1 MITQAEQPEDRDEA
15 QEATVA
21 AYLQRH
27 PDFFE
32 HHPEILSALRIP
44 HPTGAG
50 AISLIERQ
58 VRTLRQELDTERQR
72 LGQLIARAR
81 EYESLST
88 RLHALVLKLI
98 AINDPEQL
106 CTRLR
111 EVLLQE
117 FRADAVTLRLF
128 PRDPE
133 TAATDPLGAAFEDF
147 LARKHALCGPLD
159 GDKAEVLFGEAATRV
174 RTAALVPI
182 RTGARSGVLAIGSAD
197 PERFRPELGTDL
209 LDRLGE
215 IIAHK
220 LNALTTVERCDQ
232 E

>member
-1 MITQAEQPEDRDEA
+1 MITQAEQPETRDEA
-15 QEATVA
+15 LEATVA

-32 HHPEILSALRIP
+32 HHPEILITLRIP
-44 HPTGAG
+44 HPTGDAV
-50 AISLIERQ
+50 SLIERQ
-58 VRTLRQELDTERQR
+58 VRALRQELDTERQR

-88 RLHALVLKLI
+88 RLHALVLRLI
-98 AINDPEQL
+98 AINDPDRL
-106 CTRLR
+106 CEETR
-111 EVLLQE
+111 ETLLQE
-117 FRADAVTLRLF
+117 FRADAVTLKLF
-128 PRDPE
+128 PLDPE
-133 TAATDPLGAAFEDF
+133 TAAPDPLTAAFKDF

-159 GDKAEVLFGEAATRV
+159 ADKAEVLFGEAAASV

-182 RTGARSGVLAIGSAD
+182 RTAERSGVLAIGSSD

-220 LNALTTVERCDQ
+220 LSAVTIERCGRD
-232 E
+232 